1 MYAACTPHAM
11 MVSLAVRAF
20 TVTPAPRLRAAMA
33 GITRRATGRY
43 IELYVAYNCTAQV
56 GTGCI
61 ISINV
66 GLQNVSG
73 DEE

>member
-1 MYAACTPHAM
+1 
-11 MVSLAVRAF
+11 
-20 TVTPAPRLRAAMA
+20 MA
-33 GITRRATGRY
+33 GITGDATGRY